1 MEQKSKNK
9 VVQRGYTFN
18 KGSTF
23 KHRGFCLEVWSVSME
38 DNQQVICDSV

>member
-1 MEQKSKNK
+1 MEQKSRNK

-23 KHRGFCLEVWSVSME
+23 KHRGSCLEVWSVSME
-38 DNQQVICDSV
+38 DNQ